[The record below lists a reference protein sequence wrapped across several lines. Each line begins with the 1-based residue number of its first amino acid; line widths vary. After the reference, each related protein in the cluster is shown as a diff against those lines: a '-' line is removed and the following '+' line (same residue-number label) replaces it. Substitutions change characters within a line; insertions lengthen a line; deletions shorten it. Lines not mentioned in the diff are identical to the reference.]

1 MEPDRWLGVELR
13 HFAALEAVAHTAS
26 FGRAAARLGYTQ
38 SAVSQQIQTLE
49 RIVGQKLITRPGGP
63 KAVSLTEAGEVLW
76 RHSHA
81 IMARLAAAQADL
93 SALADGT
100 FGTLRVG
107 TFQSVGSRILPLL
120 ISRFHEEM
128 PDVRVQLVEA
138 RDDEDL
144 LALIERGELE
154 LSFVT
159 LPIEQGLF
167 ETVQVL
173 SDPYV
178 LVVAAASPLA
188 RSGRISVR
196 DLDGLPLIAF
206 RQCRSQRS
214 LEAAVQAH
222 GVQLEIVFRSDD
234 NGTVQGLAAAGHGC
248 ALVPLLTVDTSDESV
263 RIIDMSSQL
272 PPRLIAVAWHR
283 DRYRSAAARAFVELA
298 GEQCAA
304 LQRLTLSAA

>member
-13 HFAALEAVAHTAS
+13 HFAALEAVAYTAS

-63 KAVSLTEAGEVLW
+63 KAVSLTEAGEVLL

-93 SALADGT
+93 AALADGT

-120 ISRFHEEM
+120 IRRFHEEL
-128 PDVRVQLVEA
+128 PDVRVQLVETHNDA
-138 RDDEDL
+138 DL
-144 LALIERGELE
+144 LVLIERGELE
-154 LSFVT
+154 LAFTT
-159 LPIEQGLF
+159 LPLDPGPF
-167 ETVQVL
+167 EMVQVL
-173 SDPYV
+173 ADPYV
-178 LVVAAASPLA
+178 LVVEAASEHA
-188 RSGRISVR
+188 RNGRFSVR

-206 RQCRSQRS
+206 RQCRSQRA
-214 LEAAVQAH
+214 LEGAVQAH
-222 GVQLEIVFRSDD
+222 GVQPEIVFRSDD

-248 ALVPLLTVDTSDESV
+248 ALVPLLTVDTADESIRV
-263 RIIDMSSQL
+263 IDMASQL
-272 PPRLIAVAWHR
+272 PPRLIGVAWHR

-298 GEQCAA
+298 RQQCAE
-304 LQRLTLSAA
+304 LQRSTLSAA